1 MDNDDLEIE
10 DVMRIAETGETIASY
25 PQGKPYPCVLVLGW
39 IGLGNKKPVHVVQ
52 AIDGQKRKHIIT
64 VYRPDAA
71 IWDNNFKRK
80 KKKKP

>member
-39 IGLGNKKPVHVVQ
+39 IGLGNKKPVHVV
-52 AIDGQKRKHIIT
+52 
-64 VYRPDAA
+64 
-71 IWDNNFKRK
+71 
-80 KKKKP
+80 